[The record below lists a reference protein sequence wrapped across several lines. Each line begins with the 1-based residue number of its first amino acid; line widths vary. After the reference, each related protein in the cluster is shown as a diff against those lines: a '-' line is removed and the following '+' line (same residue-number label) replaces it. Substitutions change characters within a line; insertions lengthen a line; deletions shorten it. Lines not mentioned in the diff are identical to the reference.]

1 MTDLAP
7 PPPPSPAA
15 VELDPQAAEFAATL
29 AARLC
34 HDFISPASAVVSGL
48 DLLDDPS
55 AQDMR
60 DDAMGLIASS
70 ARKLVAHLAFA
81 RVAFGTS
88 SSAETFDARDLE
100 GLARGLYAHVRPEL
114 EWTVSLERIT
124 KPAARA
130 LLNIAQLGAGAL
142 PTGGLARVAAYARG
156 PEILMGVEAAGARA
170 RLRPEVAA
178 GLDGRALGEGMA
190 GQWVQ
195 AMYLHLTL
203 KAAGGRVEHIVAED
217 KVVIRARMPA

>member
-1 MTDLAP
+1 MTDAAAP
-7 PPPPSPAA
+7 PAP
-15 VELDPQAAEFAATL
+15 DPQPAEFAALL

-60 DDAMGLIASS
+60 DEAMGLIGSS
-70 ARKLVAHLAFA
+70 ARKLVAALAFA
-81 RVAFGTS
+81 RVAFGAS
-88 SSAETFDARDLE
+88 AAAETFDARDLE
-100 GLARGLYAHVRPEL
+100 TLTRGMFEHVRPDL
-114 EWTVSLERIT
+114 EWTVSLESLN

-156 PEILMGVEAAGARA
+156 PEVLMGVESSGARA
-170 RLRPEVAA
+170 RIRPEVAA
-178 GLDGRALGEGMA
+178 GLEGRPLDGGMA

-195 AMYLHLTL
+195 AMYLHLLL
-203 KAAGGRVEHIVAED
+203 KAAGGRVEHLTTEG
-217 KVVIRARMPA
+217 KVVIRARVPL

>member
-1 MTDLAP
+1 M
-7 PPPPSPAA
+7 
-15 VELDPQAAEFAATL
+15 L

-60 DDAMGLIASS
+60 DDALNLISSS
-70 ARKLVAHLAFA
+70 ARKLVSMLAFS
-81 RVAFGTS
+81 RVAFGAS
-88 SSAETFDARDLE
+88 AAAETFDVRDLE
-100 GLARGLYAHVRPEL
+100 TLTRGVFEHVRPDL
-114 EWTVSLERIT
+114 EWSVQLPSVG

-142 PTGGLARVAAYARG
+142 PSGGLARVAAYERSG
-156 PEILMGVEAAGARA
+156 EVLMGVEAVGPRA
-170 RLRPEVAA
+170 RLRAEVTS
-178 GLDGRALGEGMA
+178 GLDGRTLDQGLA

-195 AMYLHLTL
+195 AFYLHQIV
-203 KAAGGRVEHIVAED
+203 KAAGGRLEHLANEE
-217 KVVIRARMPA
+217 KVVIRARVPA

>member
-1 MTDLAP
+1 MTLADSAP
-7 PPPPSPAA
+7 PPALA
-15 VELDPQAAEFAATL
+15 DPEASEFAALL

-48 DLLDDPS
+48 DLLDDPAS
-55 AQDMR
+55 QDMR
-60 DDAMGLIASS
+60 EDAMALIASS
-70 ARKLVAHLAFA
+70 ARKLVASLAFA
-81 RVAFGTS
+81 RVAFGSS
-88 SSAETFDARDLE
+88 SSAELLDVRDLE
-100 GLARGLYAHVRPEL
+100 GLARGLFEHVRPDL
-114 EWTVSLERIT
+114 EWAVSVDQLN

-156 PEILMGVEAAGARA
+156 PEILMGVESTGPRA

-178 GLDGRALGEGMA
+178 GLSGQALTEGMA

-195 AMYLHLTL
+195 ALYLHLTVR
-203 KAAGGRVEHIVAED
+203 AAGGRVEHIVTDD
-217 KVVIRARMPA
+217 KVVIRARVPL